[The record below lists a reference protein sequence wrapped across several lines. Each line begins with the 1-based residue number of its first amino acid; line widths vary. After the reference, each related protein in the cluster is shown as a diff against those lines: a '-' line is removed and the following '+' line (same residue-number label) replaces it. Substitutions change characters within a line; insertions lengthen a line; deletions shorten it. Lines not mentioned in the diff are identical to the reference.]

1 VQIKMIVKVVL
12 SSLALVACVT
22 ATAQAQRDYGESLDT
37 TVTLDRQATVDL
49 SLMSGRIDVVGGS
62 GSQARVRATSNSG
75 DIRFDATGGRLRLSV
90 DPGRR
95 RCRDDY
101 KTHCS
106 SGTGDARFEVTV
118 PIGTRVLANSISGPI
133 SVRGAKGEADAN
145 SVSGSVTVVDAARKV
160 KAASVSGNVSVSQ
173 VAGDV
178 RASSVSGRVE
188 VIDVAGDIETESV
201 SGRISITGARSKY
214 VRAGSVS
221 GRIAYGGTFDPSGTY
236 EFKTHSGSL
245 WLSLPAD
252 VGAQVRI
259 ETFSGGI
266 DSDFPVTLQPTER
279 GRSST
284 RNIEFKIG
292 DGRSRIVAETF
303 SGQIKIQRGDGRDT
317 RD

>member
-12 SSLALVACVT
+12 SSVALVACVT

-49 SLMSGRIDVVGGS
+49 SLMSGRIDVVGGG
-62 GSQARVRATSNSG
+62 GSQARIRATSNGG
-75 DIRFDATGGRLRLSV
+75 DIRFDASGGRLRLSV
-90 DPGRR
+90 DPGHR

-101 KTHCS
+101 RENCG
-106 SGTGDARFEVTV
+106 SGSGDARFELTV
-118 PIGTRVLANSISGPI
+118 PAGTRVLANSISGPI
-133 SVRGAKGEADAN
+133 SVRGTKGEIDAN
-145 SVSGSVTVVDAARKV
+145 AVSGSVIVSDAARKV

-173 VAGDV
+173 VVGDV

-188 VIDVAGDIETESV
+188 VTDVTGDVETESV
-201 SGRISITGARSKY
+201 SGRISITGARSKF
-214 VRAGSVS
+214 VRAGTVS
-221 GRIAYGGTFDPSGTY
+221 GRIAYTGTFDPAGTY
-236 EFKTHSGSL
+236 EFKSHSGSL
-245 WLSLPAD
+245 WLTLPAD
-252 VGAQVRI
+252 VGAQMRI

-266 DSDFPVTLQPTER
+266 DSDFPVTLQPNQT
-279 GRSST
+279 GGST

-303 SGQIKIQRGDGRDT
+303 SGQIKLQRGDGRDT

>member
-1 VQIKMIVKVVL
+1 MTARVVL
-12 SSLALVACVT
+12 SSLVLVVCIT

-49 SLMSGRIDVVGGS
+49 SLISGRINVVGGT
-62 GSQARVRATSNSG
+62 GSQAHVRATSSSG
-75 DIRFDATGGRLRLSV
+75 DLRFDATPGRLRLSV

-95 RCRDDY
+95 RCRDD
-101 KTHCS
+101 HRVNCS
-106 SGTGDARFEVTV
+106 SGSDARFEVTV
-118 PIGTRVLANSISGPI
+118 PAGTRVLANSISGPI
-133 SVRGAKGEADAN
+133 SIRGSKGEVDVN
-145 SVSGSVTVVDAARKV
+145 SVSGSVIVADAARKV
-160 KAASVSGNVSVSQ
+160 KAASVSGSVDVSQ

-188 VIDVAGDIETESV
+188 VMDVAGDVETESV

-221 GRIAYGGTFDPSGTY
+221 GRIAYAGTFDPAGTY
-236 EFKTHSGSL
+236 EFKSHSGSL
-245 WLSLPAD
+245 RLVLPAD
-252 VGAQVRI
+252 VGAQLRI
-259 ETFSGGI
+259 ETFSGSI
-266 DSDFPVTLQPTER
+266 DSDFPVTLQPTMS

-292 DGRSRIVAETF
+292 DGRSRIAAETF
-303 SGQIKIQRGDGRDT
+303 SGQIKIERGGGRDS